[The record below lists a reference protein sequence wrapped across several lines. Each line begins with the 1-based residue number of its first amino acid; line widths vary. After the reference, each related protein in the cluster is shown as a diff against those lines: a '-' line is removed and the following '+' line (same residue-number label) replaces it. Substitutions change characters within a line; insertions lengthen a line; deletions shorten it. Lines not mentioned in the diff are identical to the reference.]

1 MAKDKAARDARAAFV
16 ADMMARVARKMV
28 RASTVD
34 AFRWA
39 GPFLDERGREYFQV
53 SLLPPYAPGA
63 PWRVCCSG
71 NDDTSIVR
79 VFLDEERARAVYDG
93 INDFTQMKT
102 LRGRGF
108 KED

>member
-1 MAKDKAARDARAAFV
+1 MAKDKAARDAQRAFYEAYAV
-16 ADMMARVARKMV
+16 RAARKMV
-28 RASTVD
+28 RASPAD
-34 AFRWA
+34 AERWA
-39 GPFLDERGREYFQV
+39 GPYRDARDRPYFEV
-53 SLLPPYAPGA
+53 ALSPPYRPGA
-63 PWRVCCSG
+63 RWQVRCSG

-79 VFLDEERARAVYDG
+79 FFDDEERARAVYDG

>member
-16 ADMMARVARKMV
+16 ADMMARVERKMV
-28 RASTVD
+28 RASPVD
-34 AFRWA
+34 ASRWA
-39 GPFLDERGREYFQV
+39 GPFRDERGREFFQV
-53 SLLPPYAPGA
+53 SLTPPYFPGA
-63 PWRVCCSG
+63 PWRVRCSG

-79 VFLDEERARAVYDG
+79 DFREEARARAVYDG
-93 INDFTQMKT
+93 INNFTQMKT